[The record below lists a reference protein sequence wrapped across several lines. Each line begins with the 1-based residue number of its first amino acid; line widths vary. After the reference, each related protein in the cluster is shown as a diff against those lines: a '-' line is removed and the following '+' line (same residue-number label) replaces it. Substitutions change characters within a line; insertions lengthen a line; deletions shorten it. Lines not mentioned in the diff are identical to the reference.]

1 MGKDVM
7 HSIYGDMFEER
18 ALVELFEEFE
28 GEHSVIQIV
37 QTLLQIQNRNPS
49 YTLALVVD
57 KTRKNFNG
65 ESTK

>member
-7 HSIYGDMFEER
+7 HTIYGDMFEER

-28 GEHSVIQIV
+28 GEHTVIQIV
-37 QTLLQIQNRNPS
+37 QTLLQIQKRNPS
-49 YTLALVVD
+49 YTVALVVD
-57 KTRKNFNG
+57 KTRKYFYG

>member
-7 HSIYGDMFEER
+7 HTIYGDMFEER

-28 GEHSVIQIV
+28 GEHTVIQIV
-37 QTLLQIQNRNPS
+37 QTVLQIQNRNPS
-49 YTLALVVD
+49 YTVALVVD
-57 KTRKNFNG
+57 KTRKYFYG

>member
-7 HSIYGDMFEER
+7 HSIYGDMFQER

-49 YTLALVVD
+49 YTVSLVVD
-57 KTRKNFNG
+57 KTRKYFYG

>member
-7 HSIYGDMFEER
+7 HAIYGDMFEER

-28 GEHSVIQIV
+28 GEHTVIQIV

-49 YTLALVVD
+49 YTVALVVD
-57 KTRKNFNG
+57 KTRKYFYG